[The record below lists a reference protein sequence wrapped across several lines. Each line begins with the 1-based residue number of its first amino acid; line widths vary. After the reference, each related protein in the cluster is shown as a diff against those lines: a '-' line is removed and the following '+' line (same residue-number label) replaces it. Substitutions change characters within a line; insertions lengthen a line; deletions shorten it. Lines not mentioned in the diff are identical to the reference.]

1 MPCGLAEQVSNAR
14 RCQTRRAAI
23 SCRPEQV
30 HLQRFSWRIRF
41 STSSGTGERV
51 TSGTYM
57 PKATK
62 STKFGLP
69 WPTRSHPPAPPR
81 PTPRAQDQVAT
92 LPLSGSFRCFEL
104 PFSRRGWPWCCI
116 KILFWGALEGDR
128 LAALR
133 RTGAARTRG
142 WVIAGDRG
150 STGPPKKLTQ
160 KTVNSRTLLATT
172 DAHTRAPS
180 LVVPPRSKP
189 LIPTRLLLGFLRLH
203 PVSCRPCAVRA
214 PCS

>member
-1 MPCGLAEQVSNAR
+1 MRDVV
-14 RCQTRRAAI
+14 RRAAPPFPAVLNKFI
-23 SCRPEQV
+23 FKGSRGGFVILVPQGPENVLRPGLICRRQ
-30 HLQRFSWRIRF
+30 QID
-41 STSSGTGERV
+41 
-51 TSGTYM
+51 
-57 PKATK
+57 K

-92 LPLSGSFRCFEL
+92 LPLSGSFRCYEL

-116 KILFWGALEGDR
+116 KFLFWGALEGDR

-160 KTVNSRTLLATT
+160 TTVNSWTLLATN

-189 LIPTRLLLGFLRLH
+189 IDRKS
-203 PVSCRPCAVRA
+203 VV
-214 PCS
+214 

>member
-14 RCQTRRAAI
+14 RCQTCRAAI

-30 HLQRFSWRIRF
+30 HLQRFSWRIRC
-41 STSSGTGERV
+41 SSSSGTGERV
-51 TSGTYM
+51 TSGTYL
-57 PKATK
+57 PKAIK

-81 PTPRAQDQVAT
+81 PTPRAQDQVAM
-92 LPLSGSFRCFEL
+92 LPLLGSFRCFEL

-160 KTVNSRTLLATT
+160 KTVNSAFYSVRIA
-172 DAHTRAPS
+172 AR
-180 LVVPPRSKP
+180 R
-189 LIPTRLLLGFLRLH
+189 G
-203 PVSCRPCAVRA
+203 PVGRRRRRKL
-214 PCS
+214 

>member
-14 RCQTRRAAI
+14 RCQTCRAAI

-30 HLQRFSWRIRF
+30 HLQRFSWRIRC
-41 STSSGTGERV
+41 SSSSGTGERV
-51 TSGTYM
+51 TSGTYL
-57 PKATK
+57 PKAIK

-160 KTVNSRTLLATT
+160 KTVNSAIYSARIA
-172 DAHTRAPS
+172 AR
-180 LVVPPRSKP
+180 R
-189 LIPTRLLLGFLRLH
+189 G
-203 PVSCRPCAVRA
+203 PVGRRRRRML
-214 PCS
+214 

>member
-1 MPCGLAEQVSNAR
+1 MRGVV
-14 RCQTRRAAI
+14 RRAAPPFPAVLNKFI
-23 SCRPEQV
+23 FKGSRGEFVILLPQEPENVLRPGLICRRQ
-30 HLQRFSWRIRF
+30 QID
-41 STSSGTGERV
+41 
-51 TSGTYM
+51 
-57 PKATK
+57 K

-81 PTPRAQDQVAT
+81 PSPRAQDQVAT
-92 LPLSGSFRCFEL
+92 LPLLGSFRCFEL

-160 KTVNSRTLLATT
+160 ETVNSRTLLAHDLRAYPGSQPGGSAWLVACDT
-172 DAHTRAPS
+172 DASAARISSSFT
-180 LVVPPRSKP
+180 L
-189 LIPTRLLLGFLRLH
+189 RLLPSVR
-203 PVSCRPCAVRA
+203 RPCPVLLGMV
-214 PCS
+214 